1 MRILSWEER
10 CWMRVL
16 RVSALVVVLMI
27 GTLPATQQD
36 HVPNDFGDGRQLFI
50 ANCAACHGPDGDSV
64 AGVDLGHGKF
74 KRASSD
80 DDLVQIIGAGIP
92 GTSMP
97 AFSKD
102 LSELEI
108 RAIISYFH
116 YMAATAYSTSA
127 PGDAVQGRAI
137 FEGKGECLSCH
148 RVKDKGSRL
157 GPDLT
162 EIGAVRRMVEL
173 ERSLLEPDAEI
184 LPPNRFVRLVT
195 RQGATITGRLLNQ
208 DTFTVQIIDSQER
221 LLSLPKS
228 SLKKYTFTEKS
239 PMPSYQD
246 RLNPGE
252 LADLVSYLVSL
263 KGIDH
268 Q

>member
-1 MRILSWEER
+1 MWGFRLAISILAVILASD
-10 CWMRVL
+10 
-16 RVSALVVVLMI
+16 A
-27 GTLPATQQD
+27 LPAKQQKE
-36 HVPNDFGDGRQLFI
+36 VPSEVADGQQLFL
-50 ANCAACHGPDGDSV
+50 ANCAVCHGPDGDSV
-64 AGVDLGHGKF
+64 PGVDLGHGKF
-74 KRASSD
+74 RKASSD
-80 DDLVQIIGAGIP
+80 DELIQVIGDGIP
-92 GTSMP
+92 STAMP

-102 LSELEI
+102 LSELEM
-108 RAIISYFH
+108 RAIIAYFH
-116 YMAATAYSTSA
+116 YMASTAYSTSG
-127 PGDAVQGRAI
+127 PGDALRGKGI

-184 LPPNRFVRLVT
+184 LPQNRFVRLRT
-195 RQGATITGRLLNQ
+195 RQGVTITGRLLNQ
-208 DTFTVQIIDSQER
+208 DTFTIQLIDSEER
-221 LLSLPKS
+221 LLSFPKS
-228 SLKKYTFTEKS
+228 SLKEYAFVEKS

-246 RLNPGE
+246 RLDPRE

-263 KGIDH
+263 KGINN